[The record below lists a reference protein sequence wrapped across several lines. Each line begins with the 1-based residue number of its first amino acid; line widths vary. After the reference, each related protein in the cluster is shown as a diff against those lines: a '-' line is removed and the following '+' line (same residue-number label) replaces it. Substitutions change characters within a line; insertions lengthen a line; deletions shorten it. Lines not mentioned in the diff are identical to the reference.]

1 MTDKK
6 IDIDNVVIA
15 ILKEYDNSEDNHL
28 GIRLIINTHDRDA
41 VVAGFLSLMRM
52 MDKNEDLRDMFRD
65 ANAVN
70 RMIREGVVDQSFIGD
85 NMIIGGKKNDR
96 KDMS

>member
-1 MTDKK
+1 MSRQ

-15 ILKEYDNSEDNHL
+15 MVTEYDDTDTNRL
-28 GIRLIINTHDRDA
+28 GIRLIINMHDRDA

-52 MDKNEDLRDMFRD
+52 MDKNEDLREMFRD

-70 RMIREGVVDQSFIGD
+70 KMIREGVVDMSFIGD
-85 NMIIGGKKNDR
+85 NMIIGDKKNGR

>member
-1 MTDKK
+1 MTDNK

-28 GIRLIINTHDRDA
+28 GIRLIINMHDRDA
-41 VVAGFLSLMRM
+41 VVAGFLSIMRM

-70 RMIREGVVDQSFIGD
+70 HMIREGVVDQSFIGD

>member
-6 IDIDNVVIA
+6 IDIDDVVIA
-15 ILKEYDNSEDNHL
+15 MVTEYDNREDNHL
-28 GIRLIINTHDRDA
+28 GIRLIINMHDRDA
-41 VVAGFLSLMRM
+41 VVAGFLSLMRI
-52 MDKNEDLRDMFRD
+52 MDKNEDLREMFRD

-70 RMIREGVVDQSFIGD
+70 QMIREGVVDQSFIGD